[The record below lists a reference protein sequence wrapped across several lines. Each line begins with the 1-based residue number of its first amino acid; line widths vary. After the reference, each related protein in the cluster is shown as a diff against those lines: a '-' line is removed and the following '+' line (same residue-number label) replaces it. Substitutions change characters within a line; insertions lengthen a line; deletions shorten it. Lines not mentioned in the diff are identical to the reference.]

1 MRLTFDAVVHEF
13 VFTLDVRSE
22 NKVSRGL
29 IYRSLKYRTLGLLV
43 FYHFPACYA
52 GSFNRFKQTTSEQ
65 RSIAS
70 GSAGGFPHKVAN
82 TQQVTRRINIRTF
95 CDMGAPSR
103 IVKRFVSCA
112 MFTM

>member
-1 MRLTFDAVVHEF
+1 MNLF
-13 VFTLDVRSE
+13 LLWKYSCQ
-22 NKVSRGL
+22 SQ
-29 IYRSLKYRTLGLLV
+29 KYRTPVGANENGWLV
-43 FYHFPACYA
+43 FYHFLASYA

-95 CDMGAPSR
+95 CDMGAPSG

-112 MFTM
+112 MFTV